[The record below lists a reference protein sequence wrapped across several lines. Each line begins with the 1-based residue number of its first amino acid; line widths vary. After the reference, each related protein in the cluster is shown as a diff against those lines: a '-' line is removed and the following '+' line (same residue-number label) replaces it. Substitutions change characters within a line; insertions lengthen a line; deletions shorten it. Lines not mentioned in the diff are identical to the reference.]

1 MSPTLRW
8 SIVCLLSLG
17 MIIAYIDRSNLSV
30 ALADKGF
37 IAEFQLSNQ
46 DRGLMNSAF
55 FWSYAVLQIPAGF
68 LVDRFGVKWPYAVAF
83 TFWSLVSAAS
93 AGITSIRQLIAL
105 RILLGI
111 GEALVTPASLRWI
124 RFNVS
129 EKQRGLA
136 VGLYMAGTK
145 IGPAV
150 GAPIAAWLI
159 VHYGWREMFLIL
171 GLGCLIWLVPWLM
184 LVRNDDREL
193 EAALVRQSQSKPI
206 PFARIFSTRLM
217 WGIIIGTFCYNY
229 FVFFC
234 MTWLPAYFAESR
246 GLSLAKS
253 GVFTGFSFGGM
264 ATVATL
270 AGFAADRM
278 IARGGD
284 PVRIRKGFT
293 IAGFVVASTELIGA
307 FTESNDLALLFAI
320 VSLSG
325 LGLATANYWALTQTL
340 MPGAAIGRIAG
351 VQNCASNLSGIV
363 APILTGWLKD
373 ATGSYSAPLYAVGFF
388 LMLGIA
394 VYAFLVQARFAPQ
407 AESSQSLNPA

>member
-1 MSPTLRW
+1 MSPERRW

-17 MIIAYIDRSNLSV
+17 MIIAYIDRTNLSV
-30 ALADKGF
+30 ALAARDF
-37 IAEFQLSNQ
+37 VREFQLSDK

-55 FWSYAVLQIPAGF
+55 FWSYALLQIPSGF
-68 LVDRFGVKWPYAVAF
+68 LVDRFGVKYPYTIAF
-83 TFWSLVSAAS
+83 SFWSLVSAAS
-93 AGITSIRQLIAL
+93 AMISSVGQLIGL
-105 RILLGI
+105 RVLLGI

-124 RFNVS
+124 RFNIG
-129 EKQRGLA
+129 EQQRGLA

-150 GAPIAAWLI
+150 GAPIAGWLI
-159 VHYGWREMFLIL
+159 IEYGWRNMFLIL
-171 GLGCLIWLVPWLM
+171 GAGCLVWLIPWLT

-193 EAALVRQSQSKPI
+193 EAEQVKSAKAESL
-206 PFARIFSTRLM
+206 PFLRLFSTRLI

-229 FVFFC
+229 FVYFC

-253 GVFTGFSFGGM
+253 SVFTGFSFGGM

-278 IARGGD
+278 IGRGFD
-284 PVRIRKGFT
+284 AVRTRKAFT
-293 IAGFVVASTELIGA
+293 IAGFLVASTELIGA
-307 FTESNDLALLFAI
+307 FTKSNEMAQLFAI
-320 VSLSG
+320 ISLSG

-351 VQNCASNLSGIV
+351 VQNCASNTAGIV

-373 ATGSYSAPLYAVGFF
+373 ATGSYSTPLYAVGFF
-388 LMLGIA
+388 LILGVA
-394 VYAFLVQARFAPQ
+394 SYALLVKTKYVPR
-407 AESSQSLNPA
+407 